1 MGLYVHMH
9 THTCKHEYT
18 HMYTIHTHTY
28 MKRRKQ
34 INVERG
40 RGGCLLRTGAAAQ
53 LAECEPSMHD
63 SQHLLGV
70 GGVTSV
76 IPAVRRKRKKDRR
89 IKVSLGYIMNLGLAW
104 AM

>member
-1 MGLYVHMH
+1 M
-9 THTCKHEYT
+9 
-18 HMYTIHTHTY
+18 
-28 MKRRKQ
+28 
-34 INVERG
+34 N
-40 RGGCLLRTGAAAQ
+40 
-53 LAECEPSMHD
+53 D

>member
-1 MGLYVHMH
+1 
-9 THTCKHEYT
+9 
-18 HMYTIHTHTY
+18 

-34 INVERG
+34 FNVERG
-40 RGGCLLRTGAAAQ
+40 RGGCLLRIGAAAQ
-53 LAECEPSMHD
+53 LAEYEPSMHN